1 MQPVDY
7 TTLKALAIELRDHW
21 IPSRLE
27 QVYQLD
33 RTRLAF
39 ALRTI
44 EQRGWL
50 YVCWHPQAAHLA
62 IGDPPPKGQDTFTFS
77 DQLRH
82 QLKGLALVE
91 VADIAPW
98 ERVLDLRFAHRP
110 GDAIVWHLYVEIMGQ
125 YSNAILV
132 DRDEAIVT
140 AAHQV
145 SSQQSSVRPI
155 LTGKPYEMPPS
166 LTDPSPSRTETL
178 ERWRDRVALVP
189 DTLRRNLT
197 KTYRGV
203 SSSLAERLAIGA
215 ELDPEASTATLT
227 PLDWERLFQVWCRW
241 LDQLATGQFQPIH
254 TAKGYTV
261 LGDLTTDPTGQA
273 SQVSIPPVSI
283 TDAAIDPTAT
293 PTATPTG
300 KLTGAL
306 TGKPSTHAIVFD
318 YYRSRLDQQTF
329 TQVRHQLTQ
338 KVTQALKKLTFKRD
352 GFVQRLTESADA
364 DAYRQQADLLMA
376 HLHEWRSGMT
386 EIILND
392 FETGEPVNIPLN
404 PEGNAV
410 YNAQR
415 LYKKHQKL
423 KRARHAVQPLLEEV
437 SAEIAYL
444 EQVDATI
451 ATVDHYRE
459 AADLETLEDIRDELI
474 EQGYIPTP
482 QHHLRR
488 NRDRDNFHRY
498 QSPSG
503 YEILIGRNNNQN
515 DRLTFRI
522 ANDYDLWFHTQE
534 IPGSHVLLRL
544 KPGAVADLADMQYV
558 ANLTAYYSRAQHS
571 EQVPVIYTA
580 PRHVYKPKG
589 AKPGIAI
596 YKHEQVIWGQPQQV
610 DRALRSAITERPGL

>member
-7 TTLKALAIELRDHW
+7 TTLKALAIELRDRW

-33 RTRLAF
+33 RTHLAL

-44 EQRGWL
+44 ERRAWL
-50 YVCWHPQAAHLA
+50 HICWHPQAAHLA
-62 IGDPPPKGQDTFTFS
+62 IGDAPPRGQDTFTFS

-98 ERVLDLRFAHRP
+98 ERVLDFRFARRP
-110 GDAIVWHLYVEIMGQ
+110 GDAIVWHLYVEIMGK

-132 DRDEAIVT
+132 DRDDAIVT

-155 LTGKPYEMPPS
+155 LTGKPYEIPPS
-166 LTDPSPSRTETL
+166 LTDPSPSLTEAF

-189 DTLRRNLT
+189 DSLRRNLT

-203 SSSLAERLAIGA
+203 SSSLADTLAIAVG
-215 ELDPEASTATLT
+215 LDPQASTETLT
-227 PLDWERLFQVWCRW
+227 PSDWQRLFNVWRSW
-241 LDQLATGQFQPIH
+241 LDRLETGAFQPMM
-254 TAKGYTV
+254 TETGYTV
-261 LGDLTTDPTGQA
+261 LGGLSGNPSADLDADLSANQ
-273 SQVSIPPVSI
+273 
-283 TDAAIDPTAT
+283 AAIDPPRSESDQAINLKNA
-293 PTATPTG
+293 PNQE
-300 KLTGAL
+300 K
-306 TGKPSTHAIVFD
+306 STHAIVFD

-329 TQVRHQLTQ
+329 TQVRHQLSQ
-338 KVTQALKKLTFKRD
+338 KVTQALKKLTVKRD
-352 GFVQRLTESADA
+352 GFAKRLTESDDA

-376 HLHEWRSGMT
+376 HLHEWQPGMT
-386 EIILND
+386 AIVLND
-392 FETGEPVNIPLN
+392 FETGEPVKIPLN
-404 PEGNAV
+404 PEWNAV

-415 LYKKHQKL
+415 IYKKHQKL
-423 KRARHAVQPLLEEV
+423 KRARNAVQPLLNEV

-444 EQVDATI
+444 DQVDAAI
-451 ATVDHYRE
+451 ATVDRYRD
-459 AADLETLEDIRDELI
+459 ATDLETLEDIRDELI
-474 EQGYIPTP
+474 EQGYIAAP
-482 QHHLRR
+482 QHHVRPT
-488 NRDRDNFHRY
+488 RDRDNFHRY
-498 QSPSG
+498 HSPSG
-503 YEILIGRNNNQN
+503 HEILIGRNNNQN
-515 DRLTFRI
+515 DRLTFRV

-544 KPGAVADLADMQYV
+544 KPGAVADPADMQHV
-558 ANLTAYYSRAQHS
+558 ANLTAYYSRAQQS
-571 EQVPVIYTA
+571 ELVPVIYTA

-610 DRALRSAITERPGL
+610 DRSRL

>member
-7 TTLKALAIELRDHW
+7 TTLKALAIELRDRW

-33 RTRLAF
+33 RTRLAL

-44 EQRGWL
+44 ERRAWL
-50 YVCWHPQAAHLA
+50 HICWHPQAAHVA
-62 IGDPPPKGQDTFTFS
+62 IGDAPPKGADTFTFS

-98 ERVLDLRFAHRP
+98 ERVLDFRFARRP
-110 GDAIVWHLYVEIMGQ
+110 GDAIIWHLYVEIMGQ

-132 DRDEAIVT
+132 DRDAAIVT

-155 LTGKPYEMPPS
+155 LTGKPYEIPPS
-166 LTDPSPSRTETL
+166 LTDPSPSLTEGF

-197 KTYRGV
+197 RTYRGV
-203 SSSLAERLAIGA
+203 SSSLADTLAIAVG
-215 ELDPEASTATLT
+215 LNPNASTATLT
-227 PLDWERLFQVWCRW
+227 PEDWQNLFQVWCHW
-241 LDQLATGQFQPIH
+241 LHRLETGVFQPVI
-254 TAKGYTV
+254 TATGYTV
-261 LGDLTTDPTGQA
+261 LGDLSADQTDP
-273 SQVSIPPVSI
+273 QV
-283 TDAAIDPTAT
+283 DRTAT
-293 PTATPTG
+293 HDTSIQT
-300 KLTGAL
+300 
-306 TGKPSTHAIVFD
+306 IVFD

-329 TQVRHQLTQ
+329 TQVRHQLSQ
-338 KVTQALKKLTFKRD
+338 KVTQALKKLTVKRD
-352 GFVQRLTESADA
+352 GFAQRLTESADA

-376 HLHEWRSGMT
+376 HLHEWQPGMT
-386 EIILND
+386 AIVLQD
-392 FETGEPVNIPLN
+392 FETGDPVTIPLN

-423 KRARHAVQPLLEEV
+423 KRARNAVQPLLEEV
-437 SAEIAYL
+437 QAEIAYL

-451 ATVDHYRE
+451 ATIDRYHN
-459 AADLETLEDIRDELI
+459 ATDLEALEDIRDELI
-474 EQGYIPTP
+474 EQGYIAAP
-482 QHHLRR
+482 QHHVRR
-488 NRDRDNFHRY
+488 PPDRDNFHRY
-498 QSPSG
+498 HSPSG
-503 YEILIGRNNNQN
+503 YEILIGRNNSQN
-515 DRLTFRI
+515 DRLTFRV

-544 KPGAVADLADMQYV
+544 KPGAVADPADMQHV

-571 EQVPVIYTA
+571 EAVPVVYTA

-610 DRALRSAITERPGL
+610 DRSLNR